1 MSNEI
6 QQHNGYVQS
15 QETPTEARGDSCR
28 GIHLM
33 DMICADR
40 FDSER

>member
-6 QQHNGYVQS
+6 QPHNGYVQS
-15 QETPTEARGDSCR
+15 QETPIEARAYSYR